1 MKLILELSTAVISL
15 KATSW
20 TCKDFKTFKRVNA
33 FDFTALFTITI
44 FFCREIRGS
53 FVIFTAFFE
62 IV

>member
-20 TCKDFKTFKRVNA
+20 TCKDFKTFKRDSRIWFHCFVY
-33 FDFTALFTITI
+33 FYDI
-44 FFCREIRGS
+44 FCREIRGS